1 MNTEGP
7 QYKNIEETA
16 RVYEEYINANGGIGG
31 RPLEA
36 NFCDA
41 RGTPTGVAACGRES
55 GRRRRSRRGRQLHL
69 SPATQIIPILEKGK
83 TAQWV

>member
-16 RVYEEYINANGGIGG
+16 RVYQEWINAHGGIAG

-41 RGTPTGVAACGRES
+41 HGTPTAAAACAREAIA
-55 GRRRRSRRGRQLHL
+55 GGPLRVVGNFTFTGD
-69 SPATQIIPILEKGK
+69 AVMPILEK
-83 TAQWV
+83 AQNRPVG